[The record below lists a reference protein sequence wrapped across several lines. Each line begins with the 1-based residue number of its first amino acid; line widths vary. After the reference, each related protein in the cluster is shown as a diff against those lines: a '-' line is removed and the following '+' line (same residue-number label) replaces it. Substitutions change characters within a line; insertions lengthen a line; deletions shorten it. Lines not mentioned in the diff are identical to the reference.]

1 MVLDVTSRLRVSVPT
16 VVCVSVLVAVVLCVS
31 VALVVVET
39 LLVVVG
45 ASDTDSD
52 GEGRVVSDVELVPVH
67 FGVRVPL
74 VEVVGVSTISSVRE
88 GVVEGV
94 AVVDLEINSVM
105 ESSTLFEFVT
115 SNIVRHK
122 TYPRSNWVRNIVV
135 YEHSDKQIYR
145 NTKCNDHATTNEDTL
160 PIVHEYLARQHHCD
174 GLYYPSAY
182 KDKLPLHRSDTNGTI
197 VHDADSDFDED
208 CSTVIVRF
216 LEQYSHVH
224 SDDVDVE

>member
-1 MVLDVTSRLRVSVPT
+1 VVLDVTSRLRVSVPT

-115 SNIVRHK
+115 SNEGVTDI
-122 TYPRSNWVRNIVV
+122 
-135 YEHSDKQIYR
+135 
-145 NTKCNDHATTNEDTL
+145 
-160 PIVHEYLARQHHCD
+160 
-174 GLYYPSAY
+174 
-182 KDKLPLHRSDTNGTI
+182 
-197 VHDADSDFDED
+197 DED
-208 CSTVIVRF
+208 GVASLEIVALPDVVGDSVRLEERDVVTVLV
-216 LEQYSHVH
+216 
-224 SDDVDVE
+224 